1 MTVHSFGY
9 SSDEEVK
16 KQFHQCMLNGELASI
31 CKVLCV
37 QDSPNGHHSQ
47 ENEGIL
53 EIKCDQC
60 RRKLDTQSSIDE
72 KSLDGLGMLEQHCLS
87 KLYSDEFF
95 WN

>member
-1 MTVHSFGY
+1 
-9 SSDEEVK
+9 
-16 KQFHQCMLNGELASI
+16 MLNGELASI
-31 CKVLCV
+31 CKGFCV
-37 QDSPNGHHSQ
+37 QDSSNGHNSQ

-53 EIKCDQC
+53 EIKCDRC
-60 RRKLDTQSSIDE
+60 RRKFDTQSSIDK